1 MPLVRI
7 SVSDQVAIERRKLLP
22 RAVYDAMRNSIAIP
36 EGDLFVTLT
45 THAEDEFVFDPTF
58 MGVQRTK
65 DFVLIHITLR
75 RGRTTEVKQSLF
87 REIARLVQERA
98 QIASDN
104 VMVVLSENDSSDW
117 SFGKGEA
124 QFVLNAQ
131 TQKTGAT
138 S

>member
-7 SVSDQVAIERRKLLP
+7 SVSDQVAVERRKQLP
-22 RAVYDAMRNSIAIP
+22 LAVYDAMRSSIAIP

-45 THAEDEFVFDPTF
+45 AHADGELVVDPTF
-58 MGVQRTK
+58 MGVQRSK

-75 RGRTTEVKQSLF
+75 RGRTTEVKQALYQ
-87 REIARLVQERA
+87 EIARLLQERA
-98 QIASDN
+98 QIASDD
-104 VMVVLSENDSSDW
+104 VMVVLSENDSPDW

-131 TQKTGAT
+131 KTGAT

>member
-7 SVSDQVAIERRKLLP
+7 SVSDQVAVERRKQMP
-22 RAVYDAMRNSIAIP
+22 FAVYDAMRNAIAIP

-45 THAEDEFVFDPTF
+45 AHAEGELVVDPKF
-58 MGVQRTK
+58 MGMQRTK
-65 DFVLIHITLR
+65 DFVLVHITLR
-75 RGRTTEVKQSLF
+75 RGRTTEVKQALY
-87 REIARLVQERA
+87 REIARLLQEHA
-98 QIASDN
+98 QIAPDD
-104 VMVVLSENDSSDW
+104 VMVVLSENDSPDW

-131 TQKTGAT
+131 KTGAT